1 MGKARKHSRGMQ
13 AVERDDF
20 GYPRGT
26 DSEMEEEAP
35 VRKRSRFS
43 LNGGD
48 RFGLPKEVLSL
59 SNMLRSEREH
69 LVHRLRMELEQVRE
83 LRRKVECFSSDRV
96 MLSPYSDLHS
106 CSDGS
111 RRMPTQGKK
120 RRPLRNDKQ
129 RSKKGPSRHDVPT
142 GSTVAALMKE
152 CQTLVDRLWSH
163 KLGFPFR
170 IPVDPV
176 LLNIPDYFTV
186 IKHPMDLGTIRSRLR
201 NGEYSSPLDFAADVR
216 LTFSNSMAYNPP
228 GNQYHKMARD
238 LSTYFESRWKTI
250 EKKIP
255 VMEPP
260 VTYLTSSASLESEVP
275 YNVPPPRK
283 NTASVNESK
292 LRVEPAKLV
301 MTDDEKKK
309 LSQDLDAL
317 EEFPQNIVDLLKEQI
332 GNDDLSGEVEIEID
346 IETLSDET
354 LFMVRKLLDDYLK
367 DRKKSQEKSEHC
379 EMEIAHDS
387 GFSNS
392 TLQPS
397 KGDLLIDEDVDIIGG
412 NDPPVSSHPP
422 HKIEKD
428 DACRNNECSSSSSS
442 SRESGS
448 SSSDS
453 DSCSSSR
460 SETDFTKA
468 SNPTSTEDKQEPGVD
483 INGEKIVVN
492 DSLNE
497 SCQVEHDVREKSTSM
512 AALNVLTEE
521 ETAPLER
528 QDSPGKRQRAALL
541 KNRFADTIMK
551 AREKTLTKG
560 EKGDPEKLRIEREKF
575 EKRLREENLRLQAE
589 AKAVEEA
596 RRKAKAEAAE
606 KARRERE
613 QEREAARQALQKLEK
628 TVEID
633 EGRRFMEDLEML
645 RATGAE
651 GDQLPTFMEEMSPK
665 CSPDMLGSFK
675 MEGNS
680 NPLEQLGLYMKM
692 DEDEDDE
699 EDEPHFSQG
708 EVDEQTLDRKERLTL
723 SPHGV
728 EREDQLDG
736 GNKKPANQKAQQDGG
751 NQEDEKSI
759 NQKEGEEQIENG
771 PVSLHGEEGEDRV
784 GSVSDGR
791 EEVVSEKAQDS
802 VNHEDEELIN
812 RKGGREQLE
821 IVPEQENGVED
832 KGDEEVDV
840 MDEGDDETG
849 ILAMVGVETE
859 VVEMVKV
866 DTEELDMKEQ
876 ETEVVGNGEKENEA
890 GGMGEHD
897 NGIEDKGDEE
907 AEMYNKDE
915 EAGIVDMVKV
925 ETEVVDMRE
934 QETEVVDMGEEEN
947 EIEDKGDQE
956 VEVVDEGDKEAG
968 IVDMGEEETEGV
980 DMVKEVETE
989 GVDMREQ
996 ETEAVDKVEKETE
1009 VVVMGKKE
1017 TEVVVMGKKE
1027 NEIGG
1032 IREEE
1037 TEVVHKREE
1046 ETEVVENGEEE
1057 TEVVDM
1063 GDEET
1068 EVVQTR
1074 EEEEVV
1080 GKGQEV
1086 SESLH
1091 KRDEESRRNKM
1102 AVVGQC
1108 TLCVAS
1114 PSPRLTPA
1122 ICNSTSSPTTVN
1134 LRAEL
1139 AAFRPQFRLFS
1150 RTPPSRRRLR
1160 ASSSSESGIF
1170 LPHLVA
1176 SMEQVEETYIMVKP
1190 DGIQRGLVGEI
1201 ISRFEKKGFKLIG
1214 LKMFQ
1219 CPRELA
1225 EEHYKDLSSK
1235 SFFPSLI
1242 EYITSGPVVC
1252 MAWEGIGVVASAR
1265 KMIGK
1270 TDPLQAE
1277 PGTIRGDLAVQTGRN
1292 IVHGSDSPENGKREI
1307 ALWFKEGE
1315 LCEWDSVLAK
1325 WLRE

>member
-35 VRKRSRFS
+35 VSKRSRFS

-48 RFGLPKEVLSL
+48 RFGVPKEVLSL

-69 LVHRLRMELEQVRE
+69 LVHKLRMELEQVRE
-83 LRRKVECFSSDRV
+83 LRRKVECFSSDKV

-129 RSKKGPSRHDVPT
+129 RNVTTS
-142 GSTVAALMKE
+142 STVASLMKE

-238 LSTYFESRWKTI
+238 LST
-250 EKKIP
+250 
-255 VMEPP
+255 
-260 VTYLTSSASLESEVP
+260 LL
-275 YNVPPPRK
+275 
-283 NTASVNESK
+283 SV
-292 LRVEPAKLV
+292 
-301 MTDDEKKK
+301 
-309 LSQDLDAL
+309 
-317 EEFPQNIVDLLKEQI
+317 F
-332 GNDDLSGEVEIEID
+332 
-346 IETLSDET
+346 SDC
-354 LFMVRKLLDDYLK
+354 F
-367 DRKKSQEKSEHC
+367 
-379 EMEIAHDS
+379 
-387 GFSNS
+387 NS

-397 KGDLLIDEDVDIIGG
+397 KGDMLIDEDVDIIGG

-422 HKIEKD
+422 HKIDKD
-428 DACRNNECSSSSSS
+428 AACRNNERSSSSSS
-442 SRESGS
+442 SRDSGS

-468 SNPTSTEDKQEPGVD
+468 SNPTSTEDKKEPGVD

-497 SCQVEHDVREKSTSM
+497 LCQVEHDVGEKS
-512 AALNVLTEE
+512 AAIDAVHVIPEE
-521 ETAPLER
+521 ETAPCER

-665 CSPDMLGSFK
+665 RSPDMLGSFK

-708 EVDEQTLDRKERLTL
+708 EVDEQTLDRKERLML

-728 EREDQLDG
+728 EREDQLDN
-736 GNKKPANQKAQQDGG
+736 GNKKPASQRAQQDGG

-771 PVSLHGEEGEDRV
+771 P
-784 GSVSDGR
+784 
-791 EEVVSEKAQDS
+791 
-802 VNHEDEELIN
+802 
-812 RKGGREQLE
+812 
-821 IVPEQENGVED
+821 
-832 KGDEEVDV
+832 
-840 MDEGDDETG
+840 GDDETG
-849 ILAMVGVETE
+849 IVDMVGVETE

-866 DTEELDMKEQ
+866 DTEEVDMREQ
-876 ETEVVGNGEKENEA
+876 ETEVVGNGEKETEV
-890 GGMGEHD
+890 GGMGEQD

-915 EAGIVDMVKV
+915 ETGIVDMEGKETEVVDMVKAD
-925 ETEVVDMRE
+925 TEVVDMRE
-934 QETEVVDMGEEEN
+934 QETEVVDMGEEGNEIGGMGEQEN
-947 EIEDKGDQE
+947 GIEDKGGE
-956 VEVVDEGDKEAG
+956 EAG

-980 DMVKEVETE
+980 DIVKVETE
-989 GVDMREQ
+989 VVDMREQ

-1017 TEVVVMGKKE
+1017 TDVVDSG
-1027 NEIGG
+1027 
-1032 IREEE
+1032 EEE
-1037 TEVVHKREE
+1037 TKVVHKREE
-1046 ETEVVENGEEE
+1046 ETGVVENGEEGNE
-1057 TEVVDM
+1057 NGDN

-1068 EVVQTR
+1068 EAVQTR
-1074 EEEEVV
+1074 EEEKVV

-1086 SESLH
+1086 SEALQ
-1091 KRDEESRRNKM
+1091 KREEESE
-1102 AVVGQC
+1102 V
-1108 TLCVAS
+1108 
-1114 PSPRLTPA
+1114 
-1122 ICNSTSSPTTVN
+1122 
-1134 LRAEL
+1134 
-1139 AAFRPQFRLFS
+1139 
-1150 RTPPSRRRLR
+1150 
-1160 ASSSSESGIF
+1160 
-1170 LPHLVA
+1170 
-1176 SMEQVEETYIMVKP
+1176 VEE
-1190 DGIQRGLVGEI
+1190 Q
-1201 ISRFEKKGFKLIG
+1201 
-1214 LKMFQ
+1214 
-1219 CPRELA
+1219 
-1225 EEHYKDLSSK
+1225 
-1235 SFFPSLI
+1235 I
-1242 EYITSGPVVC
+1242 E
-1252 MAWEGIGVVASAR
+1252 
-1265 KMIGK
+1265 
-1270 TDPLQAE
+1270 
-1277 PGTIRGDLAVQTGRN
+1277 
-1292 IVHGSDSPENGKREI
+1292 
-1307 ALWFKEGE
+1307 
-1315 LCEWDSVLAK
+1315 
-1325 WLRE
+1325 

>member
-1 MGKARKHSRGMQ
+1 
-13 AVERDDF
+13 
-20 GYPRGT
+20 
-26 DSEMEEEAP
+26 
-35 VRKRSRFS
+35 
-43 LNGGD
+43 
-48 RFGLPKEVLSL
+48 
-59 SNMLRSEREH
+59 
-69 LVHRLRMELEQVRE
+69 
-83 LRRKVECFSSDRV
+83 
-96 MLSPYSDLHS
+96 
-106 CSDGS
+106 
-111 RRMPTQGKK
+111 
-120 RRPLRNDKQ
+120 
-129 RSKKGPSRHDVPT
+129 
-142 GSTVAALMKE
+142 MKE

-238 LSTYFESRWKTI
+238 LSAYFESRWKTI

-292 LRVEPAKLV
+292 LRVEPPKLV

-699 EDEPHFSQG
+699 EDEPHFRQG
-708 EVDEQTLDRKERLTL
+708 EVDEQTLDRKERFTL

-728 EREDQLDG
+728 EREDQLDN
-736 GNKKPANQKAQQDGG
+736 GNKKPASQKAQDNG
-751 NQEDEKSI
+751 NQEDEKFI

-771 PVSLHGEEGEDRV
+771 PV
-784 GSVSDGR
+784 
-791 EEVVSEKAQDS
+791 KQ
-802 VNHEDEELIN
+802 
-812 RKGGREQLE
+812 E
-821 IVPEQENGVED
+821 IGVED
-832 KGDEEVDV
+832 KGDEEAGIVD
-840 MDEGDDETG
+840 
-849 ILAMVGVETE
+849 MVGVETE

-866 DTEELDMKEQ
+866 DTEEVDTREQ
-876 ETEVVGNGEKENEA
+876 ETEVVGNGEKETEV
-890 GGMGEHD
+890 GGMGEQD

-915 EAGIVDMVKV
+915 EAGIVDMEGKETEVVDMVKV

-934 QETEVVDMGEEEN
+934 QETEVVDMVKVEN
-947 EIEDKGDQE
+947 EIGGMGEQDNGIEYKGDEE
-956 VEVVDEGDKEAG
+956 VEVVDNKDEEAG

-996 ETEAVDKVEKETE
+996 EETEAVDNVE
-1009 VVVMGKKE
+1009 KE

-1080 GKGQEV
+1080 GKGQEGNRVINDSLSQYFWIDPEV
-1086 SESLH
+1086 SETV
-1091 KRDEESRRNKM
+1091 REAEGNKM
-1102 AVVGQC
+1102 AVVGQW
-1108 TLCVAS
+1108 TLCVA
-1114 PSPRLTPA
+1114 SPRLTPA
-1122 ICNSTSSPTTVN
+1122 ICSSTSSPTTVN

-1150 RTPPSRRRLR
+1150 RTSPSRRRLR
-1160 ASSSSESGIF
+1160 ASTSSAESGIF

-1235 SFFPSLI
+1235 SFFSSLI

-1252 MAWEGIGVVASAR
+1252 MAWEGVGVVASAR

>member
-48 RFGLPKEVLSL
+48 RFGVPKEVLSL

-69 LVHRLRMELEQVRE
+69 LVHKLRMELEQVRE
-83 LRRKVECFSSDRV
+83 LRRKVECFSSDKV

-129 RSKKGPSRHDVPT
+129 RSKKGPASARLDVT
-142 GSTVAALMKE
+142 TSSTVASLMKE

-176 LLNIPDYFTV
+176 LLNIPDYFIV

-275 YNVPPPRK
+275 YNVAPPRK

-397 KGDLLIDEDVDIIGG
+397 KGDMLIDEDVDIIGG

-422 HKIEKD
+422 HKIDKD
-428 DACRNNECSSSSSS
+428 AACRNNERSSSSSS
-442 SRESGS
+442 SRDSGS

-468 SNPTSTEDKQEPGVD
+468 SNPTSTEDKKEPGVD

-497 SCQVEHDVREKSTSM
+497 LCQVEHDVGEKS
-512 AALNVLTEE
+512 AAIDAVHVIPEE

-699 EDEPHFSQG
+699 DDEEDEPHFSQG
-708 EVDEQTLDRKERLTL
+708 EVDEQTLDRKERLML

-728 EREDQLDG
+728 EREDQLDN
-736 GNKKPANQKAQQDGG
+736 GNKKPASQRAQQDGG

-759 NQKEGEEQIENG
+759 NQKEGEEQIGNG
-771 PVSLHGEEGEDRV
+771 PVSPHGEEVEDQL
-784 GSVSDGR
+784 GSGSDGR

-812 RKGGREQLE
+812 QNEGGREQLE

-832 KGDEEVDV
+832 KGDEEADV

-849 ILAMVGVETE
+849 IVDMVGVETE

-866 DTEELDMKEQ
+866 DTEEVDMREQ
-876 ETEVVGNGEKENEA
+876 ETEVVGNGEKETEVVDMEEQENEV
-890 GGMGEHD
+890 GGM
-897 NGIEDKGDEE
+897 GDEE

-915 EAGIVDMVKV
+915 ETGIVDMEGKETEVVDMVKAD
-925 ETEVVDMRE
+925 TEVVDMRE
-934 QETEVVDMGEEEN
+934 QETEVVDMGEEGNEIGGMGEQEN
-947 EIEDKGDQE
+947 GIEDKGGE
-956 VEVVDEGDKEAG
+956 EAG

-980 DMVKEVETE
+980 DIVKVETE
-989 GVDMREQ
+989 VVDMREL

-1017 TEVVVMGKKE
+1017 
-1027 NEIGG
+1027 NEIGD
-1032 IREEE
+1032 IREQETEVFDSGEEE
-1037 TEVVHKREE
+1037 TKVVHKREE

-1063 GDEET
+1063 GEQGNENGDIGDEET
-1068 EVVQTR
+1068 EVFDNGYEETEAVQTR
-1074 EEEEVV
+1074 EEEEKVV

-1086 SESLH
+1086 SEALQ
-1091 KRDEESRRNKM
+1091 KREEESE
-1102 AVVGQC
+1102 VV
-1108 TLCVAS
+1108 
-1114 PSPRLTPA
+1114 
-1122 ICNSTSSPTTVN
+1122 
-1134 LRAEL
+1134 E
-1139 AAFRPQFRLFS
+1139 
-1150 RTPPSRRRLR
+1150 
-1160 ASSSSESGIF
+1160 
-1170 LPHLVA
+1170 
-1176 SMEQVEETYIMVKP
+1176 EQVE
-1190 DGIQRGLVGEI
+1190 
-1201 ISRFEKKGFKLIG
+1201 
-1214 LKMFQ
+1214 
-1219 CPRELA
+1219 
-1225 EEHYKDLSSK
+1225 
-1235 SFFPSLI
+1235 
-1242 EYITSGPVVC
+1242 
-1252 MAWEGIGVVASAR
+1252 
-1265 KMIGK
+1265 
-1270 TDPLQAE
+1270 
-1277 PGTIRGDLAVQTGRN
+1277 
-1292 IVHGSDSPENGKREI
+1292 
-1307 ALWFKEGE
+1307 
-1315 LCEWDSVLAK
+1315 
-1325 WLRE
+1325 

>member
-48 RFGLPKEVLSL
+48 RFGVPKEVLSL

-129 RSKKGPSRHDVPT
+129 RSKKGPTSARLDVTT
-142 GSTVAALMKE
+142 GSTVASLMKE

-468 SNPTSTEDKQEPGVD
+468 SNPTSTEDKLEPGVD

-512 AALNVLTEE
+512 AALNVLAEE

-699 EDEPHFSQG
+699 EDEPHFRQG
-708 EVDEQTLDRKERLTL
+708 AVDEQTLDRKERLTL

-728 EREDQLDG
+728 EREDQLDN
-736 GNKKPANQKAQQDGG
+736 GNKKPASQKAQDNG

-784 GSVSDGR
+784 GSGSEGR
-791 EEVVSEKAQDS
+791 EEVVSEKAQDNG
-802 VNHEDEELIN
+802 NHEDEKLIN
-812 RKGGREQLE
+812 QNEGTEQLE

-832 KGDEEVDV
+832 KEDEEADV
-840 MDEGDDETG
+840 MDKRDEE
-849 ILAMVGVETE
+849 ADVVDMVGKETE
-859 VVEMVKV
+859 VV
-866 DTEELDMKEQ
+866 DM
-876 ETEVVGNGEKENEA
+876 EVQENEV
-890 GGMGEHD
+890 GGMGEQD

-915 EAGIVDMVKV
+915 EAGIVDMEGK
-925 ETEVVDMRE
+925 ETEVVDMVE
-934 QETEVVDMGEEEN
+934 NEIGGMGEQDN
-947 EIEDKGDQE
+947 GIEDKGDEE
-956 VEVVDEGDKEAG
+956 VEVVDNKDEEAG

-996 ETEAVDKVEKETE
+996 EETEAVDNVE
-1009 VVVMGKKE
+1009 KE

-1091 KRDEESRRNKM
+1091 KRDEENGEAEGNKM
-1102 AVVGQC
+1102 AVVGQW

-1122 ICNSTSSPTTVN
+1122 ICSSTSSPTTVN

-1150 RTPPSRRRLR
+1150 RTSPSRRRLR
-1160 ASSSSESGIF
+1160 ASTSSAESGIF

-1176 SMEQVEETYIMVKP
+1176 SM
-1190 DGIQRGLVGEI
+1190 
-1201 ISRFEKKGFKLIG
+1201 
-1214 LKMFQ
+1214 
-1219 CPRELA
+1219 
-1225 EEHYKDLSSK
+1225 
-1235 SFFPSLI
+1235 
-1242 EYITSGPVVC
+1242 
-1252 MAWEGIGVVASAR
+1252 AWEGVGVVASAR

>member
-1 MGKARKHSRGMQ
+1 MMGKAKKHSRGMQ

-48 RFGLPKEVLSL
+48 RFGVPKEVLSL

-83 LRRKVECFSSDRV
+83 LRKRIACISSDRV

-111 RRMPTQGKK
+111 RKVPTTQGKK

-129 RSKKGPSRHDVPT
+129 QRSKKGCPSQRDVPT
-142 GSTVAALMKE
+142 GSTVASLMKE
-152 CQTLVDRLWSH
+152 CQTLLDRLWSH
-163 KLGFPFR
+163 KLGFAFR

-186 IKHPMDLGTIRSRLR
+186 VKHPMDLGTIRSRLR

-255 VMEPP
+255 VMEQP
-260 VTYLTSSASLESEVP
+260 VMYLTSSASLESEIP
-275 YNVPPPRK
+275 YNVAPPRV
-283 NTASVNESK
+283 NTAAVNESK

-309 LSQDLDAL
+309 LSQDLDSL
-317 EEFPQNIVDLLKEQI
+317 EEEFPQNIVDLLKEQI

-367 DRKKSQEKSEHC
+367 DKKKSQEKSEHC

-428 DACRNNECSSSSSS
+428 ECSSSSSS

-468 SNPTSTEDKQEPGVD
+468 SNPTSTEDNKERGVDIKKKDDD

-497 SCQVEHDVREKSTSM
+497 STQVEHNVGEKSTAM
-512 AALNVLTEE
+512 DAVLVPAEE

-528 QDSPGKRQRAALL
+528 HDSPGKRQRAALL

-575 EKRLREENLRLQAE
+575 EKRLREENLRLQAD
-589 AKAVEEA
+589 AKAAEEA

-606 KARRERE
+606 KARKERE

-645 RATGAE
+645 RATGVE
-651 GDQLPTFMEEMSPK
+651 GDQLPTFMEELSPK
-665 CSPDMLGSFK
+665 CSEDMLGSFK

-692 DEDEDDE
+692 DEDEDEE

-708 EVDEQTLDRKERLTL
+708 EVDEQALDGKERFRL

-728 EREDQLDG
+728 EREDQPDT
-736 GNKKPANQKAQQDGG
+736 GNEQSASEKVQDNG
-751 NQEDEKSI
+751 NQEDEEPIK
-759 NQKEGEEQIENG
+759 QKEGEEEKENMSVIS
-771 PVSLHGEEGEDRV
+771 PHGKEVEDQL
-784 GSVSDGR
+784 GSGSEGR
-791 EEVVSEKAQDS
+791 EEVANKKAQDS
-802 VNHEDEELIN
+802 GDQEDQKLIN
-812 RKGGREQLE
+812 QNEGREQLE
-821 IVPEQENGVED
+821 TVPEQGNGVLD
-832 KGDEEVDV
+832 KGDEEADV
-840 MDEGDDETG
+840 MDKGDEETG
-849 ILAMVGVETE
+849 IVDMGGVETGVVDMVKVDTEVVDVREQETEVVDNGEKETGVVDMGEQENEIGGMGEQENGSEEKGDEEAEVVDKGDAEAGIVDMGEVETE

-866 DTEELDMKEQ
+866 DTE
-876 ETEVVGNGEKENEA
+876 
-890 GGMGEHD
+890 
-897 NGIEDKGDEE
+897 
-907 AEMYNKDE
+907 
-915 EAGIVDMVKV
+915 
-925 ETEVVDMRE
+925 VVDMRE
-934 QETEVVDMGEEEN
+934 QETEAAD
-947 EIEDKGDQE
+947 
-956 VEVVDEGDKEAG
+956 
-968 IVDMGEEETEGV
+968 
-980 DMVKEVETE
+980 
-989 GVDMREQ
+989 
-996 ETEAVDKVEKETE
+996 
-1009 VVVMGKKE
+1009 
-1017 TEVVVMGKKE
+1017 
-1027 NEIGG
+1027 
-1032 IREEE
+1032 
-1037 TEVVHKREE
+1037 
-1046 ETEVVENGEEE
+1046 NGEEE

-1063 GDEET
+1063 GEQGNEVVDMGDQEAEVVDMGGVET
-1068 EVVQTR
+1068 EVVEMIKVDTEVVDMREPETEAVDNGEKEAEVVDMGEQENETDDLGKQEDETEVVHTR
-1074 EEEEVV
+1074 EEGIEVV
-1080 GKGQEV
+1080 GKGQKEETEV
-1086 SESLH
+1086 VH
-1091 KRDEESRRNKM
+1091 KREGETE
-1102 AVVGQC
+1102 A
-1108 TLCVAS
+1108 
-1114 PSPRLTPA
+1114 
-1122 ICNSTSSPTTVN
+1122 
-1134 LRAEL
+1134 
-1139 AAFRPQFRLFS
+1139 
-1150 RTPPSRRRLR
+1150 
-1160 ASSSSESGIF
+1160 
-1170 LPHLVA
+1170 
-1176 SMEQVEETYIMVKP
+1176 VEEK
-1190 DGIQRGLVGEI
+1190 
-1201 ISRFEKKGFKLIG
+1201 
-1214 LKMFQ
+1214 
-1219 CPRELA
+1219 
-1225 EEHYKDLSSK
+1225 
-1235 SFFPSLI
+1235 
-1242 EYITSGPVVC
+1242 
-1252 MAWEGIGVVASAR
+1252 
-1265 KMIGK
+1265 
-1270 TDPLQAE
+1270 
-1277 PGTIRGDLAVQTGRN
+1277 N
-1292 IVHGSDSPENGKREI
+1292 
-1307 ALWFKEGE
+1307 
-1315 LCEWDSVLAK
+1315 
-1325 WLRE
+1325 